1 MLADYFSKRFFQV
14 YPLFALASITLWI
27 MPFKYKN
34 LHYFVKKPED
44 FNLFQTLA
52 FHPEHQYYLMW
63 TLPSEISYYF
73 ILPLFVLAMLKMG
86 RFWWMLCILLYVW
99 VIHEGLYTTRD
110 NFYRQSLKLHLLT
123 FVVGFMTS
131 TVYVKIDSWTKP
143 TGFKFRTL
151 HTIGIRVVET
161 VLITTYLSVIFR
173 GLFFDWLSMGLPPD
187 TRYIMPFTSVKLSL
201 LFVIEMLQPSAASLL
216 FEWAA
221 LRYLCKISFPVYL
234 LHWITSRI

>member
-1 MLADYFSKRFFQV
+1 
-14 YPLFALASITLWI
+14 
-27 MPFKYKN
+27 MPFEYKN

-52 FHPEHQYYLMW
+52 FHPEHQHYLMW
-63 TLPSEISYYF
+63 TLPLEISYYF

-110 NFYRQSLKLHLLT
+110 NFYRQPLKLHLPT
-123 FVVGFMTS
+123 FVVGFMAS

-151 HTIGIRVVET
+151 HTMEFESSR
-161 VLITTYLSVIFR
+161 
-173 GLFFDWLSMGLPPD
+173 P
-187 TRYIMPFTSVKLSL
+187 VKLSL
-201 LFVIEMLQPSAASLL
+201 LFVIEMLQPSAASLI

-234 LHWITSRI
+234 LHVSVIFTKPIKEQTIYYNRTFSIFGLVILLATGRTIWWSTRHSY